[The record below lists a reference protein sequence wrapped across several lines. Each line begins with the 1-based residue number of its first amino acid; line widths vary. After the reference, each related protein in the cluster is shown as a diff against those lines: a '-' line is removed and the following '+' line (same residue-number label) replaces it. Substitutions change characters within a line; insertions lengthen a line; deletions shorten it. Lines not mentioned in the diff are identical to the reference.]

1 MILMILNVSDVIQA
15 SSARMMIKQRPKDRL
30 QMRGSIHTGSVI
42 AGVQV
47 NLTKPL
53 RIDLDRGF
61 SKVVLLYFVSTFLH
75 IELWELT
82 HCSLVT
88 MDLQLLFKVSSN

>member
-47 NLTKPL
+47 NLTKP
-53 RIDLDRGF
+53 
-61 SKVVLLYFVSTFLH
+61 
-75 IELWELT
+75 
-82 HCSLVT
+82 
-88 MDLQLLFKVSSN
+88 